1 VKYAET
7 TTSDADILALR
18 WLPVD
23 LDAKRPAGISSTDGE
38 HEAAITKAREIRRW
52 LIEEQHW
59 PAGAFVLADSGNGSH
74 LNVKIDLPNLPENV
88 TVIRSCLETLD
99 FLFSD
104 EVVQVDTT
112 SQNPARIWKLY
123 GTTARKGDSTA
134 ERPHRLARLLEVP
147 EAMEKVARERLEA
160 LAAMLPRR
168 EEQPKTSGKSF
179 DPVAYCQA
187 HNLQVHHTKPW
198 TDRDGAKCTVAVLE
212 QCVFNPDHHRTA
224 VIIGWPSGMRSYR
237 CRHNS
242 CLGKHWADAKEIVEP
257 SSATK
262 EEKQNGEEAG
272 KEEQHQEDHVEITE
286 EDLKTLP
293 KTFNPRL
300 EVRLEARNF
309 ITKYMAYAKTTSDA
323 YEEYHFASGLVLLSV
338 AADRQIVISMR
349 HGDIY
354 PNIWIFPIGDSTV
367 SRKTTAHKLCK
378 LILKSKYPR
387 RSLPSS
393 FSPEA
398 LMDAIS
404 ATPRCFYLKD
414 EAGSLLSS
422 LCKDYMAET
431 RDFLAEIYECDDYY
445 RKLKKSE
452 CQITAPYITQ
462 YLMTT
467 PDNLK
472 EYTTPLDLTSGWL
485 LRYLWMYPN
494 YPKEWKSFAE
504 KDSGDFDAYATI
516 YGEYNLLVEKLANP
530 RRLSMTSE
538 SMQFFQEWQKDIE
551 ETAMQNADNITKALA
566 GRLMTHA
573 VKMAALF
580 TIGRED
586 FDENSKIELPHIQEA
601 TRLVVEYFLP
611 IGKIIV
617 EEVARAESK
626 NVQDKIIGTL
636 KRYNGLIKQR
646 DLLRV
651 LHMKIKDVEESINA
665 LILSEEI
672 EKILVKTNKGA
683 NVLYYKLLECISES
697 VSHDEVYKGNNEGS
711 LYTPPCDAKTL
722 KQMGQY
728 QGEKEVHPGNIEAD
742 LSTLATK
749 ATSHIVANDG
759 NDKSDAVEEQGED
772 VDEGGKKAAPP
783 PGTKSL
789 KIIYIPKG
797 PAGEYAGLAFNPW
810 IGCRHGCKYQHYKDQ
825 EACYAPGQFHKSV
838 TQFRNPELK
847 KDMLRKLDHDLSLIT
862 SDVPLRAMCGEEW
875 VDVSSSQRSGP
886 IFMMFSGDFYSAPLP
901 SQHTDCDSDTD
912 SIPLPRKILELFNK
926 YKVPF
931 DVLTKAGTAA
941 VQDFNLYFA

>member
-1 VKYAET
+1 MTANFDRTDILRTWQTFRQSGDVLELRIPKTGRYKTISGYFDDPAKLSDAVIGLADEKFAGIYFTINPVRQELLARASNRYVKYAET
-7 TTSDADILALR
+7 TTSDADITALH

-23 LDAKRPAGISSTDGE
+23 LDAKRPAGISATNEE
-38 HEAAITKAREIRRW
+38 HEAAISKAREIRRW

-74 LNVKIDLPNLPENV
+74 LNVKIDLSNLPENV
-88 TVIRSCLETLD
+88 TLVRSCLDVLD
-99 FLFSD
+99 FLFTD
-104 EVVQVDTT
+104 DKIAVDAT

-123 GTTARKGDSTA
+123 GTMARKGDSTA
-134 ERPHRLARLLEVP
+134 ERPHRLSRLLDVP
-147 EAMEKVARERLEA
+147 ETPETVTQEQLEA
-160 LAAMLPRR
+160 LSAMLP
-168 EEQPKTSGKSF
+168 EQDGVTEDTYTTGGKGF
-179 DPVAYCQA
+179 DPVAYCEV
-187 HNLQVHHTKPW
+187 HNLQVHHTKSFMGG
-198 TDRDGAKCTVAVLE
+198 TLAVLE
-212 QCVFNPDHHRTA
+212 KCIFDSSHSQTA
-224 VIIGWPSGMRSYR
+224 CIIGWPNGSRTYR
-237 CRHNS
+237 CRHHS
-242 CLGKHWADAKEIVEP
+242 CLDKHWKDARAVIEPESARKEPFGARNTVPFPYTYAEANPPWLRADADRF
-257 SSATK
+257 
-262 EEKQNGEEAG
+262 EA
-272 KEEQHQEDHVEITE
+272 DHPGCKIFNCDDDPKPGEITE
-286 EDLKTLP
+286 DELKTLP

-300 EVRLEARNF
+300 EVRLEAGNF

-323 YEEYHFASGLVLLSV
+323 YEEYHFASALVLLSV

-452 CQITAPYITQ
+452 CQITAPYITL

-504 KDSGDFDAYATI
+504 KDSGDFDAYTTI
-516 YGEYNLLVEKLANP
+516 YGQYNLLVEKLANP

-538 SMQFFQEWQKDIE
+538 SMQFFQDWQKDIE
-551 ETAMQNADNITKALA
+551 ETARENADNITKALA

-636 KRYNGLIKQR
+636 KRYGR
-646 DLLRV
+646 
-651 LHMKIKDVEESINA
+651 ESA
-665 LILSEEI
+665 
-672 EKILVKTNKGA
+672 KG
-683 NVLYYKLLECISES
+683 
-697 VSHDEVYKGNNEGS
+697 
-711 LYTPPCDAKTL
+711 
-722 KQMGQY
+722 
-728 QGEKEVHPGNIEAD
+728 
-742 LSTLATK
+742 
-749 ATSHIVANDG
+749 
-759 NDKSDAVEEQGED
+759 
-772 VDEGGKKAAPP
+772 
-783 PGTKSL
+783 
-789 KIIYIPKG
+789 
-797 PAGEYAGLAFNPW
+797 
-810 IGCRHGCKYQHYKDQ
+810 
-825 EACYAPGQFHKSV
+825 CY
-838 TQFRNPELK
+838 L
-847 KDMLRKLDHDLSLIT
+847 
-862 SDVPLRAMCGEEW
+862 
-875 VDVSSSQRSGP
+875 
-886 IFMMFSGDFYSAPLP
+886 
-901 SQHTDCDSDTD
+901 
-912 SIPLPRKILELFNK
+912 
-926 YKVPF
+926 
-931 DVLTKAGTAA
+931 
-941 VQDFNLYFA
+941 